1 MVSNY
6 CDIQNRI
13 STELQSQQTTR
24 YYFAIRTKKKNCGF
38 SKWKAFISEFVLSG
52 NGKSSVHGEF
62 LSSSWFKINN
72 PTSCECAIIKI
83 STDTSDRINRNTS
96 SLYKIAD
103 IIRKMNCTETILS
116 TNVIALF
123 HIIKEEYFDDIA
135 HLLKTQMYRNNNE
148 YTTIH
153 SSMNN
158 ERGVF
163 GLSFGMRK
171 GNDLCMYCPNF
182 TLSS

>member
-1 MVSNY
+1 MASNY
-6 CDIQNRI
+6 HDIQNRI
-13 STELQSQQTTR
+13 FTKLHTQQLIR

-38 SKWKAFISEFVLSG
+38 SKWKAFMSEFVLSG

-83 STDTSDRINRNTS
+83 STDTSDRVNRNTS
-96 SLYKIAD
+96 SLDKIAN

-116 TNVIALF
+116 TKEIVLF

-158 ERGVF
+158 KRGVF
-163 GLSFGMRK
+163 GISFAIRK
-171 GNDLCMYCPNF
+171 GGNPVMYCPNF
-182 TLSS
+182 TLSD

>member
-1 MVSNY
+1 MTSTY
-6 CDIQNRI
+6 GDIQDRI
-13 STELQSQQTTR
+13 STELRSQQRTR
-24 YYFAIRTKKKNCGF
+24 YYFAIRTKKNNIGF

-52 NGKSSVHGEF
+52 NSKSSVHGEF

-83 STDTSDRINRNTS
+83 STDTSDRANRNTS
-96 SLYKIAD
+96 SLDKIAN

-116 TNVIALF
+116 TKEIVLF

-135 HLLKTQMYRNNNE
+135 HLLKTQMYRNNSE
-148 YTTIH
+148 YATIH

-158 ERGVF
+158 KRGVF
-163 GLSFGMRK
+163 GVSFAMRK
-171 GNDLCMYCPNF
+171 GGSPVMYCPNF
-182 TLSS
+182 TLSR

>member
-24 YYFAIRTKKKNCGF
+24 YYFAIRTKKNNCGF

-116 TNVIALF
+116 TKEIVLF
-123 HIIKEEYFDDIA
+123 HMIKEEYFDDIA

-148 YTTIH
+148 YATIH

-171 GNDLCMYCPNF
+171 GKDVCMYCPNF